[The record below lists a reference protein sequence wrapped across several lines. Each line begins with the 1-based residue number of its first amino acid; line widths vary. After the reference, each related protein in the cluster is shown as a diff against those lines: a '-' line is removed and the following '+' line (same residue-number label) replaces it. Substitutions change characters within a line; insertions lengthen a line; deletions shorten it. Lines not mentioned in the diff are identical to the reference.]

1 MTQSPTDP
9 AGVWRLIERADELV
23 KYASNRDPAA
33 ARAQA
38 RDVLAQAEVALAG
51 LADPKAAAALGQQ
64 IRKRF
69 EDLSRTG

>member
-1 MTQSPTDP
+1 MAEAPTDP
-9 AGVWRLIERADELV
+9 AGVWRLIERADELM

-38 RDVLAQAEVALAG
+38 LETLHRAEEALAG
-51 LADPKAAAALGQQ
+51 LTDPKAAAALGAQ

-69 EDLSRTG
+69 GDLEGAS

>member
-1 MTQSPTDP
+1 MPESPTDP

-23 KYASNRDPAA
+23 KYASNRDPAT

-38 RDVLAQAEVALAG
+38 LDVLRTAEAALAA
-51 LADPKAAAALGQQ
+51 LADPKAAAALGAQ

-69 EDLSRTG
+69 ADLEETS